1 MMYERELSDE
11 EVLQNRIADMKIEEQ
26 EEEYNK
32 NYNDAYMPCMYIYG
46 DISNMT
52 LTNKKKL
59 E

>member
-32 NYNDAYMPCMYIYG
+32 TITMLICLVCTFMEI
-46 DISNMT
+46 
-52 LTNKKKL
+52 
-59 E
+59 